1 MMTVLAVLAGYNYG
15 KTFDKPITP
24 PDLQK
29 AFYSSA
35 SKDEI
40 TLMFD
45 QPVAWDNAQACQF
58 HLDGQDGQV
67 VSGEVSGNVLKLKLK
82 AASEAKEIYVTDK
95 NWDWGKLLMG
105 KNGIAALTF
114 AEVNLNPEGK

>member
-1 MMTVLAVLAGYNYG
+1 VAPLVEHYNYG
-15 KTFDKPITP
+15 KTFDKSITP

-29 AFYSSA
+29 ASYSSA
-35 SKDEI
+35 AKDEI
-40 TLMFD
+40 TLVFD
-45 QPVAWDNAQACQF
+45 QPIVWDNAQVSQF

-82 AASEAKEIYVTDK
+82 AASEAKEITYVTDK
-95 NWDWGKLLMG
+95 NWDWGKLITG

-114 AEVNLNPEGK
+114 AEVSLNSESK